1 MPALKTSA
9 AARSS
14 SRESQRRTWGT
25 RYDTLLSAVESS
37 QGLSSPPISPVSSPI
52 SSAEESVQD
61 VDNVRSRGEQSTDS
75 RAQCERKRDWADDEV
90 PHVLAT
96 PNGSFTGVTFPSRVD
111 PNGGLSSATALDGPR
126 KEGTKLPHNASV
138 FVGR

>member
-37 QGLSSPPISPVSSPI
+37 QGLSSPISPVSSPI

-111 PNGGLSSATALDGPR
+111 PSGGLSSATAPDGPR

>member
-37 QGLSSPPISPVSSPI
+37 QGLSSPISPVSSPI

-61 VDNVRSRGEQSTDS
+61 VDNVRSRSEQSTDS

-111 PNGGLSSATALDGPR
+111 PSGGLSSATAPDGPR

>member
-37 QGLSSPPISPVSSPI
+37 QGLSSPISPVSSPI

-61 VDNVRSRGEQSTDS
+61 VDNVRSHGEQSTDS

-111 PNGGLSSATALDGPR
+111 PNGGLSSATAPDGPR

>member
-37 QGLSSPPISPVSSPI
+37 QGLSSPISPVSSPI

-61 VDNVRSRGEQSTDS
+61 IDDVRSRGEQSTDS

-111 PNGGLSSATALDGPR
+111 PSGGLSSATAPDGPR

>member
-37 QGLSSPPISPVSSPI
+37 QGLSSPISPVSSPI

-96 PNGSFTGVTFPSRVD
+96 PNGSFTGVTFQSRVD
-111 PNGGLSSATALDGPR
+111 PNGGLSSATATDGSR

>member
-37 QGLSSPPISPVSSPI
+37 QGLSSPISPVSSPI

-75 RAQCERKRDWADDEV
+75 RAQCEPKRDWADDEV

-111 PNGGLSSATALDGPR
+111 PNGGLSSATAPDGPR